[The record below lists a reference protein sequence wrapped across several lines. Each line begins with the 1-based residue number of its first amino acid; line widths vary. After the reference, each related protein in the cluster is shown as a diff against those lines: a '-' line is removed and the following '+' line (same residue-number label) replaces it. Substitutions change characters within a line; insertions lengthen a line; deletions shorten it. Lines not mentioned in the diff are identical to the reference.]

1 MLFWLLTRLQ
11 DWRGTS
17 IGGKPLLLATR
28 FIFLKP
34 DAAAVTPGAI
44 R

>member
-1 MLFWLLTRLQ
+1 LAL
-11 DWRGTS
+11 DEH
-17 IGGKPLLLATR
+17 GGEPLLLATR

-34 DAAAVTPGAI
+34 DAAVVTPGAT